1 MRPLERHPL
10 LRPLSREHQEALQ
23 LCWRMRQGLKD
34 GVEAG
39 LLLAGVRAFHQE
51 HLLVHFAVEE
61 EVVFPV
67 LGAHDPL
74 VVRALAEHRRITHL
88 NLMEPDTVTT
98 LSCLVEELQAH
109 VRFEERELLPAC
121 EAHLPADVL
130 DAVERRG

>member
-1 MRPLERHPL
+1 
-10 LRPLSREHQEALQ
+10 
-23 LCWRMRQGLKD
+23 MRQGLKD

-74 VVRALAEHRRITHL
+74 VMRALAEHRRITHL
-88 NLMEPDTVTT
+88 TLVEPDTVTT
-98 LSCLVEELQAH
+98 LTGLVAALQAH
-109 VRFEERELLPAC
+109 VRFEER
-121 EAHLPADVL
+121 VL
-130 DAVERRG
+130 FPRVQEMATTAQLERIEQVHGSSAWFGATSHDGRSWSNPGPV

>member
-1 MRPLERHPL
+1 
-10 LRPLSREHQEALQ
+10 
-23 LCWRMRQGLKD
+23 MRQGLKD

-67 LGAHDPL
+67 LDAHDPL

-88 NLMEPDTVTT
+88 TLMEPDTVTT

-109 VRFEERELLPAC
+109 VRFEER
-121 EAHLPADVL
+121 VL
-130 DAVERRG
+130 FPRVQEVATTAQLERIEQVHGALTPG